1 MTSASLEFYPWYR
14 VGRYE
19 TRYYQAPRK
28 KWRRQE
34 QQWHTTWGNGP
45 AFPRRLRACRA
56 TSTSAFCRPRPPSEE
71 SRPPEDVIINRPE
84 EGNLRLSGTYTWCN
98 PLLFVQPKN
107 SSRTR
112 IPIYLAAPEEE
123 ERVLRAMQDAISC
136 SERYDTRTSTHERVR
151 NKTRSS
157 AR

>member
-1 MTSASLEFYPWYR
+1 MALHFLD
-14 VGRYE
+14 
-19 TRYYQAPRK
+19 
-28 KWRRQE
+28 
-34 QQWHTTWGNGP
+34 
-45 AFPRRLRACRA
+45 AFVRAE
-56 TSTSAFCRPRPPSEE
+56 RPRLPRSAGRGRHREE

-84 EGNLRLSGTYTWCN
+84 EGNLRLSGTYYTWCN
-98 PLLFVQPKN
+98 PLLFVHPKN

-136 SERYDTRTSTHERVR
+136 NEGYDTRTSTHERVR